1 MKDPR
6 EIEERQKLF
15 NQMDSPFK
23 NRVVRYTE
31 PVYKILDARPVNL
44 NEGRHAVKYGLVDVK
59 PKETDF
65 NIREK

>member
-1 MKDPR
+1 MADKIRAKRVKDFSLKLKDPR

-31 PVYKILDARPVNL
+31 PVY
-44 NEGRHAVKYGLVDVK
+44 
-59 PKETDF
+59 
-65 NIREK
+65 